1 MKKVNF
7 PINETET
14 GVSWLIPGA
23 LTLVSTYNSEKEPNI
38 APKNWIHPA
47 SFSPPLIVY
56 SGPLFATTE
65 KNIIETNCFAIN
77 FVDSSLAEIAC
88 NCIRWFGNE
97 RIAKSDLNLVE
108 ASKINAPL
116 IFECKVHLECTL
128 HNMYIHEHGF
138 VVLGEVVAVSMWDK
152 ILRSGPEKR
161 YALLDL
167 TIPRQN
173 GFSTLTNK
181 IKPIPGFSETI
192 QIHKEKVE
200 QYLKEKS

>member
-1 MKKVNF
+1 MKKINF
-7 PINETET
+7 PLNKTET

-23 LTLVSTYNSEKEPNI
+23 LTLVSTYNSKKEPNI

-47 SFSPPLIVY
+47 AFSPPLIVY

-65 KNIIETNCFAIN
+65 KNIIVTKCFTIN

-88 NCIRWFGNE
+88 NCIRWFGKE
-97 RIAKSDLNLVE
+97 RIAKSSLNLVE

-116 IFECKVHLECTL
+116 IAECKAHLECTL
-128 HNMYIHEHGF
+128 YNMYIHEHGF
-138 VVLGEVVAVSMWDK
+138 VVLGEVVAVSIWDK
-152 ILRSGPEKR
+152 ILHSGPEEQ
-161 YALLDL
+161 YELLDL

-173 GFSTLTNK
+173 GICTLVNK
-181 IKPIPGFSETI
+181 IKPIHGFSETI
-192 QIHKEKVE
+192 QIHKKKVE